1 MLHRTVSWIALEMGN
16 TPSSGSDASGS
27 DEDSAPDPVG
37 LEQVVDDA
45 YKKVTEL
52 PDHQQ
57 LIFSI
62 ADSNY
67 VSWLDVATHT
77 PRAASFYMDGDVQ
90 IKDVLTPTPIMPSG
104 VTVGETFEGRD
115 LRERVQ
121 SALQSGQEITV
132 HGQTRKFTS
141 FDN

>member
-1 MLHRTVSWIALEMGN
+1 MGN
-16 TPSSGSDASGS
+16 SPSSGSDASGS
-27 DEDSAPDPVG
+27 DEDSAPEANLVG

-45 YKKVTEL
+45 YKKLTEL

-77 PRAASFYMDGDVQ
+77 PRAASFYMGDDVQ
-90 IKDVLTPTPIMPSG
+90 IKDILTPTPIMPVG
-104 VTVGETFEGRD
+104 VTLGETFEGRD
-115 LRERVQ
+115 LRDTVQ
-121 SALQSGQEITV
+121 SALRSGQEITV

-141 FDN
+141 FDK